1 MNELFGQPNI
11 CSNMWRSWPSSAADW
26 LHVIAY
32 ECDKA
37 VIYLLSG

>member
-11 CSNMWRSWPSSAADW
+11 CSDMWRSWPSSTEDW
-26 LHVIAY
+26 LRAIAD